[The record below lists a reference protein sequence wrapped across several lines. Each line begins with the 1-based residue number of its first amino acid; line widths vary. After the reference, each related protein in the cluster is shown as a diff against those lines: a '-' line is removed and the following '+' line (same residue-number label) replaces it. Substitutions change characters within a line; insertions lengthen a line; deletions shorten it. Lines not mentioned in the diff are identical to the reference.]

1 MKQPGASSAVRKCFF
16 ATLECELLDR
26 RKCQA
31 KADAR
36 MAIYEVI
43 EGRKDPGRRHSAP
56 GYLSPIGYQT
66 RSRIR

>member
-1 MKQPGASSAVRKCFF
+1 MGPGPWSLWLSYLRMKQPGASSAVLKCFF
-16 ATLECELLDR
+16 ATLDCELLDR

-43 EGRKDPGRRHSAP
+43 EGR
-56 GYLSPIGYQT
+56 
-66 RSRIR
+66 